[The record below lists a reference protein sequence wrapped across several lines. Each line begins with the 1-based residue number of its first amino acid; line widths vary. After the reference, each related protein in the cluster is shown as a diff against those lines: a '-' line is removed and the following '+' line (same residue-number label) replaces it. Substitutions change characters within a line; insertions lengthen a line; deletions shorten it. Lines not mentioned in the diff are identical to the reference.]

1 MEQQARIIFERFP
14 PGLQRALEGG
24 SLDKVNEVLGK
35 MSVEE
40 AEEVV
45 EQLGEAGMLSIEE
58 GVIDPNTE
66 DGKAKLK
73 ELEKEGREAR
83 EVEEIG
89 GSGPEEETE
98 AKLRGLEVEAKEGGV
113 AGGEVEVADVD

>member
-1 MEQQARIIFERFP
+1 M
-14 PGLQRALEGG
+14 QRALESG
-24 SLDKVNEVLGK
+24 SLDKVNEVIGK

-98 AKLRGLEVEAKEGGV
+98 AKLRGLEVEAKEGGA
-113 AGGEVEVADVD
+113 AGGEVEVADLN